1 MLRFTIRRLAWA
13 VPTLLLVTFLV
24 YVALRLG
31 TDPLQSYLRTNPR
44 ASKEKIEQYKS
55 VNGLSSNYVLGYF
68 HWLKNFVTFNWP
80 RSIKGSREVWP
91 ELKDAMA
98 NTIRLG
104 TFATVVGVSIGLFV
118 GMFAA
123 LKPGSRRDVAVNTG
137 AFLGVSIPPYITA
150 VLFQL
155 VFAVYWSRWF
165 GKTLF
170 PTSGVYPPGHIGFDL
185 VLMLKHMA
193 LPMMVVAIQ
202 VIATYSRYMRS
213 SLLDVMNSDGCAN
226 DTTYFNYID
235 VYDYPVAGF
244 TSRPN
249 PASIL
254 NPSVQFVDTSS
265 ADVVYFDWTFYD
277 STNTMIGSDYVQNPI
292 YNFSGLIE
300 QQYYIQLYVE
310 NQNGCS
316 DTVYGTQIVEGEYA
330 FFLPNSFTPNGDG
343 LNDSFFPV
351 GDKISV
357 ENYSFKIFNRWGEM
371 IFSTNDF
378 NEKWDGTYQNNALS
392 SDAYIWKIDLV
403 DSQSGE
409 EKSLKGYVLLSR

>member
-1 MLRFTIRRLAWA
+1 MRRLAWA
-13 VPTLLLVTFLV
+13 LPTLLLVTFLV
-24 YVALRLG
+24 YIALRLG

-213 SLLDVMNSDGCAN
+213 SLLDVMNSDFMRTARSKGISERQVLLKHGVRNALIPVVTIAALDIGSIIGGLIISEN
-226 DTTYFNYID
+226 IFAYPGMGLYFLDSFTNGD
-235 VYDYPVAGF
+235 FPLLMPWMVLVVASTLMF
-244 TSRPN
+244 N
-249 PASIL
+249 L
-254 NPSVQFVDTSS
+254 V
-265 ADVVYFDWTFYD
+265 ADV
-277 STNTMIGSDYVQNPI
+277 S
-292 YNFSGLIE
+292 
-300 QQYYIQLYVE
+300 
-310 NQNGCS
+310 
-316 DTVYGTQIVEGEYA
+316 YA
-330 FFLPNSFTPNGDG
+330 FLDPRIRLD
-343 LNDSFFPV
+343 
-351 GDKISV
+351 
-357 ENYSFKIFNRWGEM
+357 
-371 IFSTNDF
+371 
-378 NEKWDGTYQNNALS
+378 
-392 SDAYIWKIDLV
+392 
-403 DSQSGE
+403 
-409 EKSLKGYVLLSR
+409 

>member
-1 MLRFTIRRLAWA
+1 MRRLAWA
-13 VPTLLLVTFLV
+13 LPTLLLVTFLV
-24 YVALRLG
+24 YIALRLG

-170 PTSGVYPPGHIGFDL
+170 PTSGVYPPGHTGFNL

-213 SLLDVMNSDGCAN
+213 SLLDVMNSDFMRTARSKGISERQVLLKHGVRNALIPVVTIAALDIGSIIGGLIISEN
-226 DTTYFNYID
+226 IFAYPGMGLYFLDSFTNGD
-235 VYDYPVAGF
+235 FPLLMPWMVLVVASTLLF
-244 TSRPN
+244 N
-249 PASIL
+249 LI
-254 NPSVQFVDTSS
+254 
-265 ADVVYFDWTFYD
+265 ADV
-277 STNTMIGSDYVQNPI
+277 S
-292 YNFSGLIE
+292 
-300 QQYYIQLYVE
+300 
-310 NQNGCS
+310 
-316 DTVYGTQIVEGEYA
+316 YA
-330 FFLPNSFTPNGDG
+330 FLDPRIRLD
-343 LNDSFFPV
+343 
-351 GDKISV
+351 
-357 ENYSFKIFNRWGEM
+357 
-371 IFSTNDF
+371 
-378 NEKWDGTYQNNALS
+378 
-392 SDAYIWKIDLV
+392 
-403 DSQSGE
+403 
-409 EKSLKGYVLLSR
+409 

>member
-1 MLRFTIRRLAWA
+1 MRRLAWA

-137 AFLGVSIPPYITA
+137 AFFGVSIPPYITA

-170 PTSGVYPPGHIGFDL
+170 PTSGVYPPGHTGFNL

-213 SLLDVMNSDGCAN
+213 SLLDVMNSDFMRTARSKGISERQVLLKHGVRNALIPVVTIAALDVGGIIGGLIISEN
-226 DTTYFNYID
+226 IFAYPGMGLYFLDSFTNGD
-235 VYDYPVAGF
+235 FPLLMPWMVLVVASTLMF
-244 TSRPN
+244 N
-249 PASIL
+249 L
-254 NPSVQFVDTSS
+254 V
-265 ADVVYFDWTFYD
+265 ADV
-277 STNTMIGSDYVQNPI
+277 S
-292 YNFSGLIE
+292 
-300 QQYYIQLYVE
+300 
-310 NQNGCS
+310 
-316 DTVYGTQIVEGEYA
+316 YA
-330 FFLPNSFTPNGDG
+330 FLDPRIRLD
-343 LNDSFFPV
+343 
-351 GDKISV
+351 
-357 ENYSFKIFNRWGEM
+357 
-371 IFSTNDF
+371 
-378 NEKWDGTYQNNALS
+378 
-392 SDAYIWKIDLV
+392 
-403 DSQSGE
+403 
-409 EKSLKGYVLLSR
+409 

>member
-1 MLRFTIRRLAWA
+1 MRRLAWA

-24 YVALRLG
+24 YIALRLG

-170 PTSGVYPPGHIGFDL
+170 PTSGVYPPGHTGFNL

-213 SLLDVMNSDGCAN
+213 SLLDVMNSDFMRTARSKGISERQVLLKHGVRNALIPVVTIAALDIGSIIGGLIISEN
-226 DTTYFNYID
+226 IFAYPGMGLYFLDSFTNGD
-235 VYDYPVAGF
+235 FPLLMPWMVLVVASTLMF
-244 TSRPN
+244 N
-249 PASIL
+249 L
-254 NPSVQFVDTSS
+254 V
-265 ADVVYFDWTFYD
+265 ADV
-277 STNTMIGSDYVQNPI
+277 S
-292 YNFSGLIE
+292 
-300 QQYYIQLYVE
+300 
-310 NQNGCS
+310 
-316 DTVYGTQIVEGEYA
+316 YA
-330 FFLPNSFTPNGDG
+330 FLDPRIRLD
-343 LNDSFFPV
+343 
-351 GDKISV
+351 
-357 ENYSFKIFNRWGEM
+357 
-371 IFSTNDF
+371 
-378 NEKWDGTYQNNALS
+378 
-392 SDAYIWKIDLV
+392 
-403 DSQSGE
+403 
-409 EKSLKGYVLLSR
+409 

>member
-1 MLRFTIRRLAWA
+1 MRRLAWA

-68 HWLKNFVTFNWP
+68 HWLKNFATFNWP

-137 AFLGVSIPPYITA
+137 AFLGVSVPPYITA

-165 GKTLF
+165 GHTLF
-170 PTSGVYPPGHIGFDL
+170 PTSGVYPPGHSGFNL

-213 SLLDVMNSDGCAN
+213 SLLDVMNSDFMRTARSKGISERQVLLKHGVRNALIPVVTIAALDVGGIIGGLIISEN
-226 DTTYFNYID
+226 IFAYPGMGLYFLDSFTNGD
-235 VYDYPVAGF
+235 FPLLMPWMVLVVASTLMF
-244 TSRPN
+244 N
-249 PASIL
+249 L
-254 NPSVQFVDTSS
+254 V
-265 ADVVYFDWTFYD
+265 ADV
-277 STNTMIGSDYVQNPI
+277 S
-292 YNFSGLIE
+292 
-300 QQYYIQLYVE
+300 
-310 NQNGCS
+310 
-316 DTVYGTQIVEGEYA
+316 YA
-330 FFLPNSFTPNGDG
+330 FLDPRIRLD
-343 LNDSFFPV
+343 
-351 GDKISV
+351 
-357 ENYSFKIFNRWGEM
+357 
-371 IFSTNDF
+371 
-378 NEKWDGTYQNNALS
+378 
-392 SDAYIWKIDLV
+392 
-403 DSQSGE
+403 
-409 EKSLKGYVLLSR
+409 

>member
-1 MLRFTIRRLAWA
+1 MRRLAWA

-31 TDPLQSYLRTNPR
+31 TNPLQSYLRTNPR
-44 ASKEKIEQYKS
+44 ASKEKIEQYKA

-137 AFLGVSIPPYITA
+137 AFLGVSVPPYITA

-165 GKTLF
+165 GHTLF
-170 PTSGVYPPGHIGFDL
+170 PTSGVYPAGHSGFNL

-213 SLLDVMNSDGCAN
+213 SLLDVMNSDFMRTARSKGISERQVLLKHGVRNALIPVVTIAALDVGGIIGGLIISEN
-226 DTTYFNYID
+226 IFAYPGMGLYFLNSFSNGD
-235 VYDYPVAGF
+235 FPLLMPWMVLVVASTLMF
-244 TSRPN
+244 N
-249 PASIL
+249 L
-254 NPSVQFVDTSS
+254 V
-265 ADVVYFDWTFYD
+265 ADV
-277 STNTMIGSDYVQNPI
+277 S
-292 YNFSGLIE
+292 
-300 QQYYIQLYVE
+300 
-310 NQNGCS
+310 
-316 DTVYGTQIVEGEYA
+316 YA
-330 FFLPNSFTPNGDG
+330 FLDPRIRLD
-343 LNDSFFPV
+343 
-351 GDKISV
+351 
-357 ENYSFKIFNRWGEM
+357 
-371 IFSTNDF
+371 
-378 NEKWDGTYQNNALS
+378 
-392 SDAYIWKIDLV
+392 
-403 DSQSGE
+403 
-409 EKSLKGYVLLSR
+409 

>member
-1 MLRFTIRRLAWA
+1 MRRLAWA
-13 VPTLLLVTFLV
+13 LPTLLLVTFLV
-24 YVALRLG
+24 YIALRLG

-170 PTSGVYPPGHIGFDL
+170 PTSGVYPPGHTGFNL

-213 SLLDVMNSDGCAN
+213 SLLDVMNSDFMRTARSKGISERQVLLKHGVRNALIPVVTIAALDIGSIIGGLIISEN
-226 DTTYFNYID
+226 IFAYPGMGLYFLDSFTNGD
-235 VYDYPVAGF
+235 FPLLMPWMVLVVASTLMF
-244 TSRPN
+244 N
-249 PASIL
+249 L
-254 NPSVQFVDTSS
+254 V
-265 ADVVYFDWTFYD
+265 ADV
-277 STNTMIGSDYVQNPI
+277 S
-292 YNFSGLIE
+292 
-300 QQYYIQLYVE
+300 
-310 NQNGCS
+310 
-316 DTVYGTQIVEGEYA
+316 YA
-330 FFLPNSFTPNGDG
+330 FLDPRIRLD
-343 LNDSFFPV
+343 
-351 GDKISV
+351 
-357 ENYSFKIFNRWGEM
+357 
-371 IFSTNDF
+371 
-378 NEKWDGTYQNNALS
+378 
-392 SDAYIWKIDLV
+392 
-403 DSQSGE
+403 
-409 EKSLKGYVLLSR
+409 

>member
-170 PTSGVYPPGHIGFDL
+170 PTSGVYPPGHTGFNL

-213 SLLDVMNSDGCAN
+213 SLLDVMNSDFMRTARSKGISERQVLLKHGVRNALIPVVTIAALDIGSIIGGLIISEN
-226 DTTYFNYID
+226 IFAYPGMGLYFLDSFTNGD
-235 VYDYPVAGF
+235 FPLLMPSMVLVVASTLMF
-244 TSRPN
+244 N
-249 PASIL
+249 LI
-254 NPSVQFVDTSS
+254 
-265 ADVVYFDWTFYD
+265 ADV
-277 STNTMIGSDYVQNPI
+277 S
-292 YNFSGLIE
+292 
-300 QQYYIQLYVE
+300 
-310 NQNGCS
+310 
-316 DTVYGTQIVEGEYA
+316 YA
-330 FFLPNSFTPNGDG
+330 FLDPRIRLD
-343 LNDSFFPV
+343 
-351 GDKISV
+351 
-357 ENYSFKIFNRWGEM
+357 
-371 IFSTNDF
+371 
-378 NEKWDGTYQNNALS
+378 
-392 SDAYIWKIDLV
+392 
-403 DSQSGE
+403 
-409 EKSLKGYVLLSR
+409 

>member
-1 MLRFTIRRLAWA
+1 MLRFAFRRLVWA

-24 YVALRLG
+24 YIALRLG

-68 HWLKNFVTFNWP
+68 QWLKNFLTFNWP

-170 PTSGVYPPGHIGFDL
+170 PTSGVYPPGHTGFNL

-213 SLLDVMNSDGCAN
+213 SLLDVMNSDFMRTARSKGISERQVLLRHGVRNALIPVVTIAALDVGGIIGGLIISEN
-226 DTTYFNYID
+226 IFAYPGMGLYFLDSFTNGD
-235 VYDYPVAGF
+235 FPLLMPWMVLVVASTLMF
-244 TSRPN
+244 N
-249 PASIL
+249 L
-254 NPSVQFVDTSS
+254 V
-265 ADVVYFDWTFYD
+265 ADV
-277 STNTMIGSDYVQNPI
+277 S
-292 YNFSGLIE
+292 
-300 QQYYIQLYVE
+300 
-310 NQNGCS
+310 
-316 DTVYGTQIVEGEYA
+316 YA
-330 FFLPNSFTPNGDG
+330 FLDPRIRLD
-343 LNDSFFPV
+343 
-351 GDKISV
+351 
-357 ENYSFKIFNRWGEM
+357 
-371 IFSTNDF
+371 
-378 NEKWDGTYQNNALS
+378 
-392 SDAYIWKIDLV
+392 
-403 DSQSGE
+403 
-409 EKSLKGYVLLSR
+409 

>member
-213 SLLDVMNSDGCAN
+213 SLLDVLNSDFMRTARSKGISERQVLLRHGVRNALIPVVTIAALDVGGIIGGLIISEN
-226 DTTYFNYID
+226 IFAYPGMGLYFLDSFTNGD
-235 VYDYPVAGF
+235 FPLLMPWMVLVVASTLMF
-244 TSRPN
+244 N
-249 PASIL
+249 L
-254 NPSVQFVDTSS
+254 V
-265 ADVVYFDWTFYD
+265 ADV
-277 STNTMIGSDYVQNPI
+277 S
-292 YNFSGLIE
+292 
-300 QQYYIQLYVE
+300 
-310 NQNGCS
+310 
-316 DTVYGTQIVEGEYA
+316 YA
-330 FFLPNSFTPNGDG
+330 FLDPRIRLD
-343 LNDSFFPV
+343 
-351 GDKISV
+351 
-357 ENYSFKIFNRWGEM
+357 
-371 IFSTNDF
+371 
-378 NEKWDGTYQNNALS
+378 
-392 SDAYIWKIDLV
+392 
-403 DSQSGE
+403 
-409 EKSLKGYVLLSR
+409 

>member
-170 PTSGVYPPGHIGFDL
+170 PTSGVYPPGHTGFNL

-193 LPMMVVAIQ
+193 LPMIVVAIQ

-213 SLLDVMNSDGCAN
+213 SLLDVMNSDFMRTARSKGISERQILLKHGVRNALIPVVTIAALDIGSIIGGLIISEN
-226 DTTYFNYID
+226 IFAYPGMGLYFLDSFTNGD
-235 VYDYPVAGF
+235 FPLLMPWMVLVVASTLMF
-244 TSRPN
+244 N
-249 PASIL
+249 L
-254 NPSVQFVDTSS
+254 V
-265 ADVVYFDWTFYD
+265 ADV
-277 STNTMIGSDYVQNPI
+277 S
-292 YNFSGLIE
+292 
-300 QQYYIQLYVE
+300 
-310 NQNGCS
+310 
-316 DTVYGTQIVEGEYA
+316 YA
-330 FFLPNSFTPNGDG
+330 FLDPRIRLD
-343 LNDSFFPV
+343 
-351 GDKISV
+351 
-357 ENYSFKIFNRWGEM
+357 
-371 IFSTNDF
+371 
-378 NEKWDGTYQNNALS
+378 
-392 SDAYIWKIDLV
+392 
-403 DSQSGE
+403 
-409 EKSLKGYVLLSR
+409 